1 MKKSVSTALALGAA
15 AALAATAVAAP
26 AAAAPK
32 NKGTTFVAP
41 SALTAGVLVDVLRPG
56 SLGAM
61 GAGFGI
67 VGNPAS
73 GTIKHVGGLSVNGS
87 AGILMDA
94 DLELRNFWIEVSDG
108 IVSGDVENFGRAD
121 LFTFDPEDAADGVV
135 TLLFTETASLAVVGN
150 PGITGLEAGTAS
162 ITMP

>member
-1 MKKSVSTALALGAA
+1 VKKSVSTALALGAA

-41 SALTAGVLVDVLRPG
+41 SDVTASVLVDVLRPG
-56 SLGAM
+56 SLGDK

-94 DLELRNFWIEVSDG
+94 DLELRNFWIEVADG
-108 IVSGDVENFGRAD
+108 VVSGDVENFGRAD
-121 LFTFDPEDAADGVV
+121 LFTFEANDEGSFD
-135 TLLFTETASLAVVGN
+135 LFFTETASLAVIGTD
-150 PGITGLEAGTAS
+150 GIEGEFAGTAS
-162 ITMP
+162 IETP